1 MTPVPVLD
9 LVALFRLRVAV
20 ARFGEMD
27 AARWWNTRGVLSA
40 RGETVYRRG
49 LPNTHFFAQARVAIT
64 VAARRSAEVYRHRPG
79 EITLWQLSAGHE
91 QSLDRAVGEWLDWAA
106 EWGVFFRAIQ
116 VCDGTDL
123 LGWLAALDLVDDDV
137 AAEVKGLRRVPWRAR
152 RVLLPGARRETDP
165 TVRLLAAAF
174 VRGEPG
180 RLAVP
185 YARTSL

>member
-27 AARWWNTRGVLSA
+27 AARWWNTRGVLGA

-49 LPNTHFFAQARVAIT
+49 LPNTHFFAQARVATT
-64 VAARRSAEVYRHRPG
+64 VAARRSADVYRHRQG
-79 EITLWQLSAGHE
+79 EITLWQLSAGYE
-91 QSLDRAVGEWLDWAA
+91 QSLDRAVGEWLDRSA
-106 EWGVFFRAIQ
+106 EWGLFFRAIQ
-116 VCDGTDL
+116 ACDGTDL
-123 LGWLAALDLVDDDV
+123 LAWLTALDLVDDVV
-137 AAEVKGLRRVPWRAR
+137 AAEVKGFRRVPGRHA
-152 RVLLPGARRETDP
+152 VLLPGARRETNS

-174 VRGEPG
+174 SRGEPG

-185 YARTSL
+185 YARMSL

>member
-1 MTPVPVLD
+1 MRVPVLD

-27 AARWWNTRGVLSA
+27 AARWWNTREVLGA

-49 LPNTHFFAQARVAIT
+49 FPNTHFFAQSRVAIT

-91 QSLDRAVGEWLDWAA
+91 QSLDRAVRDWLDRDA
-106 EWGVFFRAIQ
+106 EWDVFFRAIQ
-116 VCDGTDL
+116 ACDGTDL
-123 LGWLAALDLVDDDV
+123 LGWLAALDLVDDNV
-137 AAEVKGLRRVPWRAR
+137 AAEVKRLRRALGGRA
-152 RVLLPGARRETDP
+152 VLLPGVRRATDP
-165 TVRLLAAAF
+165 TVCLLAAAF
-174 VRGEPG
+174 SRGEPG